1 MPINPSS
8 HLGSY
13 VRNFR
18 YQSVKMT
25 DCFLTDYISDISTK
39 QFYIGD
45 NLASEYARFL
55 SNIVTTKDMTDEEFR
70 KYRCNPWR
78 LSDDLYG
85 TTEFWF
91 MLLHLNEMYSA
102 TEFTRRK
109 IKIYKAE
116 LPDRINDIEV
126 VMDTY
131 SRLNSTSI
139 IQTKRDIVEGID
151 GMWD

>member
-1 MPINPSS
+1 
-8 HLGSY
+8 
-13 VRNFR
+13 
-18 YQSVKMT
+18 MT

-139 IQTKRDIVEGID
+139 IQTKRDIVEGIY
-151 GMWD
+151 GKWD